1 MLNTSVDHAIQMVDL
16 KSQYQRLKVEIDE
29 AIQSVIDASSF
40 INGPAVKRF
49 ETNLAEYLEVKH
61 VVGCANGTDALQIAL
76 MALDLKKRDE
86 VIIPAFTYAAVAE
99 VICLLGLLPVF
110 VDVDSESF
118 NMDASQIESS
128 ISAHTKAIIPVHLFG
143 QAADMKTIMDIAK
156 KHGLFVIEDNAQSLG
171 ASVADSEGNIQKLGG
186 VGHIGCTS
194 FFPSKNL
201 GCFGDGGAIFT
212 NDDNLADKIK
222 MIANHGQKRKYY
234 HSLIGVNSRL
244 DTLQAAILDVKL
256 NHLDDFILSR
266 IEVAKAYT
274 QGFREN
280 ANIKTPLEVQLNHVF
295 HQYVI
300 KVDAAKRDNLK
311 KYLSE
316 HDIPTMI
323 YYPLP
328 LHQQEAY
335 NEFSGNSELKV
346 SEQLCKEVL
355 ALPIHTEMSS
365 SQVNYIIETVNSFF
379 A

>member
-1 MLNTSVDHAIQMVDL
+1 VVQEIQMVDL

-29 AIQSVIDASSF
+29 AMQSVIDASSF
-40 INGPAVKRF
+40 INGPAVKCF
-49 ETNLAEYLEVKH
+49 ETNLAEYIEVKH
-61 VVGCANGTDALQIAL
+61 VIGCANGTDALQIAL
-76 MALDLKKRDE
+76 MAVELKKGDE

-99 VICLLGLLPVF
+99 VICLLGLIPVF
-110 VDVDSESF
+110 VDVDSETF
-118 NMDASQIESS
+118 NIDTSQIESA
-128 ISAHTKAIIPVHLFG
+128 ISANTKAIIPVHLFG
-143 QAADMKTIMDIAK
+143 QAADIKTIMEIAK

-171 ASVADSEGNIQKLGG
+171 ASVVDSEGKIQKLGG
-186 VGHIGCTS
+186 IGHIGCTS
-194 FFPSKNL
+194 FFPSKVL
-201 GCFGDGGAIFT
+201 GCFGDGGAVMT
-212 NDDNLADKIK
+212 NDDGLAERIR
-222 MIANHGQKRKYY
+222 MISNHGQKKKYY
-234 HSLIGVNSRL
+234 HSIIGVNSRL

-266 IEVAKAYT
+266 IEVAKAFNE
-274 QGFREN
+274 GFK
-280 ANIKTPLEVQLNHVF
+280 ANLNVKTPLQTMQHHVY

-311 KYLSE
+311 EYLSE

-335 NEFSGNSELKV
+335 DEFSRNSELKV
-346 SEQLCKEVL
+346 SEQLCNEVL

-365 SQVNYIIETVNSFF
+365 NQVNYIIETVNSFF